1 MSGSMDAKAAAALSI
16 CESLLLCLADHK
28 ILNATDVLGLLD
40 DAISAHRH
48 AALDK
53 TGEEAALHQQA
64 AELIASI
71 AIGGARPL
79 GQ

>member
-1 MSGSMDAKAAAALSI
+1 MMPGSKDAKAAAAFSI

-28 ILNATDVLGLLD
+28 ILNETDILGLLG

-53 TGEEAALHQQA
+53 TDEEAALHQQA

-71 AIGGARPL
+71 AVGGGSPL
-79 GQ
+79 D